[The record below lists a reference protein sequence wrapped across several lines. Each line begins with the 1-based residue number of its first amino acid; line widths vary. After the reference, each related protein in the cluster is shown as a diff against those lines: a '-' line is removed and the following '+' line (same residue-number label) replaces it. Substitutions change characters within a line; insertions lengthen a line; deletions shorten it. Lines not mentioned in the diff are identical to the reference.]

1 MNKLTWTL
9 QILLALVMALFG
21 GQKVIMAIPD
31 LIAMGMLWIEDFPAW
46 QVRVIGALEVLGALG
61 LTAPYLLK
69 VLPRVL
75 VPMAAVGLALTM
87 IGAIVTHVVRADPA
101 PSIVI
106 TSALFAMGVFVAVRR
121 YRELPSRT
129 PARAAAE

>member
-21 GQKVIMAIPD
+21 GQKVVMAIPD

-46 QVRVIGALEVLGALG
+46 QVRVIGTLEVLGALG

-69 VLPRVL
+69 ALPRVL
-75 VPMAAVGLALTM
+75 VPMAASGLALTM

-129 PARAAAE
+129 PAQAAAE